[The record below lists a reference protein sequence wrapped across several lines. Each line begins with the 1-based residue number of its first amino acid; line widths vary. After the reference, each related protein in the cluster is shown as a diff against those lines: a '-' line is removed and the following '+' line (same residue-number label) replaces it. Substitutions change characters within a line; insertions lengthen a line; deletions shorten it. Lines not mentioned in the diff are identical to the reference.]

1 MSKIYTIGDIHGD
14 YDKLCE
20 LLTKHNLINSEN
32 DWEGGDSTLLC
43 TGDLL
48 DRGNK
53 GIDVLKLLIKLEA
66 QAKNSN
72 GDLISLMG
80 NHDALMVARAYI
92 QRQEWFNNDCVSC
105 FYHNGGIFEELEIIA
120 EDEQMLHWLKNR
132 PLMHKQNNI
141 LFQHADSAKYYFSF
155 GRDVDEIN
163 KNGLAFSQSAD
174 GAWEIFY
181 DMTDCRFWDRPFL
194 LDEDDT

>member
-1 MSKIYTIGDIHGD
+1 
-14 YDKLCE
+14 
-20 LLTKHNLINSEN
+20 
-32 DWEGGDSTLLC
+32 
-43 TGDLL
+43 
-48 DRGNK
+48 
-53 GIDVLKLLIKLEA
+53 
-66 QAKNSN
+66 
-72 GDLISLMG
+72 MG
-80 NHDALMVARAYI
+80 NHDAIMIASAHI

-194 LDEDDT
+194 LNEDDAASHIDHYLDILGVNKVVHGHTKNISNFPVWYYGEKICNVDGSLSCGYREDPDRGFIVVFDEEGIVCG